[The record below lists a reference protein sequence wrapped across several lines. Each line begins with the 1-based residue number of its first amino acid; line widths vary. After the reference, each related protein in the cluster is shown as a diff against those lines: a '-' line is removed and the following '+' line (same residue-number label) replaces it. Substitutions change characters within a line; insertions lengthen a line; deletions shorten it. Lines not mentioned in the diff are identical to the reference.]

1 MIQEREGRA
10 PDPWPAAGALH
21 GRGRFRSFSACSCSI
36 RMYNIRP
43 PACLLACLSNGI
55 CRRCD
60 FVRVRQ
66 TSKQL
71 HATIM
76 GEVKLD
82 LLELPPDEGHE
93 TTSSLQRAAQRFLSR
108 SSRGAEYVANEL
120 L

>member
-1 MIQEREGRA
+1 MES
-10 PDPWPAAGALH
+10 AAVVVLYSGPVLH
-21 GRGRFRSFSACSCSI
+21 R
-36 RMYNIRP
+36 
-43 PACLLACLSNGI
+43 
-55 CRRCD
+55 
-60 FVRVRQ
+60 
-66 TSKQL
+66 
-71 HATIM
+71 ATIM